1 MVSKGAA
8 VSQRLEKAMGRA
20 AYVINRLVQMIPT
33 IIVLGVLVFLMI
45 RAIPGDPAVTLL
57 GVQATPEKVA
67 EMRDHLG
74 LNKSIPVQFGIF
86 VKQLAHGDLGTSIVV
101 QEPVATLVRQRLPLT
116 LGLVAYAMI
125 IALVITIPLAVIAA
139 VNQGKLID
147 QLIRGF
153 TVLGIST
160 PSFWIGILL
169 LILLGVKIQ
178 IFPVG
183 GIGNGFFENIKYLFL
198 PALTMA
204 LGVSAVLIRNL
215 RDSILSMLASEHVT
229 VARAKGLQP
238 QVVMMRHV
246 LRNALISTIT
256 LLGLYLGWLVGGSVI
271 IESVFALPGMGS
283 MLISAILGRDYQVV
297 QGFTLVYAVLVL
309 IIYLLTDLA
318 YSFVDP
324 RITL

>member
-1 MVSKGAA
+1 
-8 VSQRLEKAMGRA
+8 MGRT
-20 AYVINRLVQMIPT
+20 AYVLNRLIQMIPT
-33 IIVLGVLVFLMI
+33 LVVLAVLIFLMI

-74 LNKSIPVQFGIF
+74 LNDPLPVQFGIF
-86 VKQLAHGDLGTSIVV
+86 VKQILHGDLGRSAVV
-101 QEPVATLVRQRLPLT
+101 REPVAKLVRQRLPLT
-116 LGLVAYAMI
+116 LGLVLYSMT
-125 IALVITIPLAVIAA
+125 IAVLLTVPLAVISALKK
-139 VNQGKLID
+139 GTWID
-147 QLIRGF
+147 QAIRSF

-160 PSFWIGILL
+160 PSFWVGILL
-169 LILLGVKIQ
+169 LILLGVKVQ

-183 GIGNGFFENIKYLFL
+183 GIGNGAIENLKYLFL

-215 RDSILSMLASEHVT
+215 RDSILAALASDHVT
-229 VARAKGLQP
+229 VARAKGLRSQAI
-238 QVVMMRHV
+238 MMRHV
-246 LRNALISTIT
+246 LRNALISTVT

-271 IESVFALPGMGS
+271 IESVFALPGMGT
-283 MLISAILGRDYQVV
+283 MMISAIMGRDYQVV

-309 IIYLLTDLA
+309 VIYLLTDLA

>member
-1 MVSKGAA
+1 
-8 VSQRLEKAMGRA
+8 MGRA
-20 AYVINRLVQMIPT
+20 AYVVNRLIQMIPT
-33 IIVLGVLVFLMI
+33 IVVLAVLVFLMI

-57 GVQATPEKVA
+57 GVQATPDKVA
-67 EMRDHLG
+67 EMREHLG
-74 LNKSIPVQFGIF
+74 LNKSVPVQFGIF
-86 VKQLAHGDLGTSIVV
+86 VKQLLHGDLGTSIVV
-101 QEPVATLVRQRLPLT
+101 EEPVSTLVRQRLPLT

-125 IALVITIPLAVIAA
+125 LALLITIPLAVLAA

-183 GIGNGFFENIKYLFL
+183 GVGNGFFENIKYLFL

-229 VARAKGLQP
+229 VARAKGLRP

-283 MLISAILGRDYQVV
+283 MLISAILGRDYSVV

-309 IIYLLTDLA
+309 LIYLLTDLA

>member
-1 MVSKGAA
+1 
-8 VSQRLEKAMGRA
+8 MGRA
-20 AYVINRLVQMIPT
+20 AYVVNRLIQMIPT
-33 IIVLGVLVFLMI
+33 LVVLAVLVFLMI

-57 GVQATPEKVA
+57 GVQATPDKVA
-67 EMRDHLG
+67 EMREHLG

-101 QEPVATLVRQRLPLT
+101 QEPVSTLVRQRLPLT

-125 IALVITIPLAVIAA
+125 LALLITIPLAVLAA

-183 GIGNGFFENIKYLFL
+183 GVGNGFFQNIKYLFL

-229 VARAKGLQP
+229 VARAKGLRP

-309 IIYLLTDLA
+309 LIYLLTDLA

>member
-1 MVSKGAA
+1 
-8 VSQRLEKAMGRA
+8 MGRA
-20 AYVINRLVQMIPT
+20 AYVVNRLIQMIPT
-33 IIVLGVLVFLMI
+33 LVVLAVLVFLMI

-57 GVQATPEKVA
+57 GVQATPDKVA
-67 EMRDHLG
+67 EMREHLG

-86 VKQLAHGDLGTSIVV
+86 VKQLFHGDLGTS
-101 QEPVATLVRQRLPLT
+101 LVRQRLPLT

-125 IALVITIPLAVIAA
+125 LALLITIPLAVLAA

-183 GIGNGFFENIKYLFL
+183 GVGNGFFQNIKYLFL

-229 VARAKGLQP
+229 VARAKGLRP

-309 IIYLLTDLA
+309 LIYLLTDLA

>member
-1 MVSKGAA
+1 
-8 VSQRLEKAMGRA
+8 MGRT
-20 AYVINRLVQMIPT
+20 AYILNRLVQMIPT
-33 IIVLGVLVFLMI
+33 LVVLAVLVFLMI

-57 GVQATPEKVA
+57 GVQATPDKVA
-67 EMRDHLG
+67 QMHEHLG
-74 LNKSIPVQFGIF
+74 LDKPLPVQFGIF
-86 VKQLAHGDLGTSIVV
+86 VKQIFHGDLGRSIVV
-101 QEPVATLVRQRLPLT
+101 QEPVAKLVRQRLPLT
-116 LGLVAYAMI
+116 LGLVTYAMT
-125 IALVITIPLAVIAA
+125 IALVITVPLSLISAVKRGSW
-139 VNQGKLID
+139 VD
-147 QLIRGF
+147 QIVRGF

-169 LILLGVKIQ
+169 LILLGVKVQ

-183 GIGNGFFENIKYLFL
+183 GIGNGPIENLRYLFL

-215 RDSILSMLASEHVT
+215 RDSILAALASDHVT
-229 VARAKGLQP
+229 VARAKGLRS
-238 QVVMMRHV
+238 QVILMRHV
-246 LRNALISTIT
+246 LRNALISTVT

-271 IESVFALPGMGS
+271 IESVFALPGMGT
-283 MLISAILGRDYQVV
+283 MMISAIMGRDYQVV

-309 IIYLLTDLA
+309 LIYLLTDLA

>member
-229 VARAKGLQP
+229 VARAKGLRP

>member
-1 MVSKGAA
+1 
-8 VSQRLEKAMGRA
+8 MGRA
-20 AYVINRLVQMIPT
+20 AYVVNRLIQMIPT

-67 EMRDHLG
+67 EMRSHLG

-125 IALVITIPLAVIAA
+125 IALVITIPLAVLAA
-139 VNQGKLID
+139 VNQGKPID
-147 QLIRGF
+147 QMIRGF

-183 GIGNGFFENIKYLFL
+183 GIGNGFFENVKYLFL

-229 VARAKGLQP
+229 VARAKGLRP

>member
-1 MVSKGAA
+1 
-8 VSQRLEKAMGRA
+8 MGRT
-20 AYVINRLVQMIPT
+20 AYVLNRLIQMIPT
-33 IIVLGVLVFLMI
+33 LVVLAVLIFLMI

-57 GVQATPEKVA
+57 GVQATPDKVA

-74 LNKSIPVQFGIF
+74 LNDPLPVQFGIF
-86 VKQLAHGDLGTSIVV
+86 VKQILRGDLGRSAVV
-101 QEPVATLVRQRLPLT
+101 REPVAKLVRQRLPLT
-116 LGLVAYAMI
+116 LGLVLYSMT
-125 IALVITIPLAVIAA
+125 IAILLTVPLAVISAL
-139 VNQGKLID
+139 NKGTWID
-147 QLIRGF
+147 QAIRSF

-160 PSFWIGILL
+160 PSFWVGILL
-169 LILLGVKIQ
+169 LILLGVKVQ

-183 GIGNGFFENIKYLFL
+183 GIGNGAIENLKYLFL

-215 RDSILSMLASEHVT
+215 RDSILAALASDHVT
-229 VARAKGLQP
+229 VARAKGLRSQAI
-238 QVVMMRHV
+238 MMRHV
-246 LRNALISTIT
+246 LRNALISTVT

-271 IESVFALPGMGS
+271 IESVFALPGMGT
-283 MLISAILGRDYQVV
+283 MMISAIMGRDYQVV

-309 IIYLLTDLA
+309 VIYLLTDLA

>member
-1 MVSKGAA
+1 
-8 VSQRLEKAMGRA
+8 MGRA
-20 AYVINRLVQMIPT
+20 AYVVNRLIQMIPT
-33 IIVLGVLVFLMI
+33 IVVLAVLVFLMI

-57 GVQATPEKVA
+57 GVQATPDRVA

-74 LNKSIPVQFGIF
+74 LNKPVPVQFGIF
-86 VKQLAHGDLGTSIVV
+86 VKQLFHGDLGTSIVV
-101 QEPVATLVRQRLPLT
+101 QEPVSTLVRQRLPLT

-125 IALVITIPLAVIAA
+125 MALIITIPLAVLAA
-139 VNQGKLID
+139 LNQGKLID

-169 LILLGVKIQ
+169 LILLGVKIP

-183 GIGNGFFENIKYLFL
+183 GSGHGFFENLKYLFL

-215 RDSILSMLASEHVT
+215 RDSLLSMLASEHVT
-229 VARAKGLQP
+229 VARAKGLKS
-238 QVVMMRHV
+238 QVVMVRHV